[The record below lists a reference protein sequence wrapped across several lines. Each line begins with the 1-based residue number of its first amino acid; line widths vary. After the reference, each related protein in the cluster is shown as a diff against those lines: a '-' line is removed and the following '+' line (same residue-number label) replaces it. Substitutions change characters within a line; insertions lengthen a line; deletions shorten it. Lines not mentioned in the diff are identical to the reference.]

1 MKPTITW
8 IVVADG
14 ARARIFVNRGPG
26 KGLELSG
33 RELSAEHHRTSDMAR
48 DSLPRTQESVGH
60 ARHAIEPKVDP
71 HQEAKRGF
79 TEHVAEVL
87 DQSAAERAFDRFVMV
102 APPKVLGDFRKAISK
117 RLQPLLHTEVA
128 KDLTKASAKEVADH
142 LAETII
148 I

>member
-26 KGLELSG
+26 KGIELSG
-33 RELSAEHHRTSDMAR
+33 RELTAEHQRTSDMVR
-48 DSLPRTQESVGH
+48 DNLPRTHESVGH
-60 ARHAIEPKVDP
+60 TLHSIEPKVDP
-71 HQEAKRGF
+71 HQELKRGF
-79 TEHVAEVL
+79 TEHLAQLL
-87 DQSAAERAFDRFVMV
+87 DQSAAEQAFDRFVIV
-102 APPKVLGDFRKAISK
+102 APPRVLGDFRKAMSK
-117 RLQPLLHTEVA
+117 RLQPLLRSEVG
-128 KDLTKASAKEVADH
+128 KDLTKASAKEVADN

>member
-33 RELSAEHHRTSDMAR
+33 SELTAEHQRTSDMVR
-48 DSLPRTQESVGH
+48 DSLPRTHEAVGH
-60 ARHAIEPKVDP
+60 ARHAIEPRSDP
-71 HQEAKRGF
+71 HQDLKRQF
-79 TEHVAEVL
+79 TEHLAQVL
-87 DQSAAERAFDRFVMV
+87 DQSAAEKAFDRFVIV

-117 RLQPLLHTEVA
+117 RLQSLLHTEVA
-128 KDLTKASAKEVADH
+128 KDLTKATAKEVADH

>member
-1 MKPTITW
+1 MKPTVTW

-26 KGLELSG
+26 KGLELLGS
-33 RELSAEHHRTSDMAR
+33 ELTAEHLRTSDMVR
-48 DSLPRTQESVGH
+48 DRLPRTHESVGH

-71 HQEAKRGF
+71 HEEGKRQF
-79 TEHVAEVL
+79 TQHLAQQL
-87 DQSAAERAFDRFVMV
+87 DQSAAQRTFDRFVIV
-102 APPKVLGDFRKAISK
+102 APPKMLGDFRNAISK
-117 RLQPLLHTEVA
+117 RLQPLLHSEVA

>member
-1 MKPTITW
+1 MKPTVTW

-33 RELSAEHHRTSDMAR
+33 RELTAEHQRTSDIVR
-48 DSLPRTQESVGH
+48 DRLPRTHESVGH
-60 ARHAIEPKVDP
+60 ARHAIEPRVDP
-71 HQEAKRGF
+71 HQEAKREF
-79 TEHVAEVL
+79 TEHLAQQL
-87 DQSAAERAFDRFVMV
+87 DQSAAERAFDRFVIV
-102 APPKVLGDFRKAISK
+102 APPKMLGDFRKAMSN
-117 RLQPLLHTEVA
+117 RLQPLLHSEVA

>member
-26 KGLELSG
+26 KGIELSE
-33 RELSAEHHRTSDMAR
+33 RELTAEHQRTSDMVR
-48 DSLPRTQESVGH
+48 DSLPRTHDSVGP

-71 HQEAKRGF
+71 HRDAKRQF
-79 TEHVAEVL
+79 AEHLAQVL
-87 DQSAAERAFDRFVMV
+87 DQSVADRAFDRFVVV
-102 APPKVLGDFRKAISK
+102 APPKMLGDFRKAMSK
-117 RLQPLLHTEVA
+117 RLQPLLHGEVA
-128 KDLTKASAKEVADH
+128 KDLTKASSKEVADH